1 MARQGTL
8 ELPVTTIPLK
18 EPFRTRAQ
26 LYLGDRLLANVRCLL
41 SPPNSPLLG
50 MALVP
55 DEHDWLSLSPLKLK
69 LANGTE
75 YAIVPTKSERAPG
88 AYALLRFDV
97 RQ

>member
-1 MARQGTL
+1 MTQLGVR
-8 ELPVTTIPLK
+8 ELPVTTVPLK

-26 LYLGDRLLANVRCLL
+26 LFLGDRLLANVRCLL

-55 DEHDWLSLSPLKLK
+55 DEHDWLSLSPLKLQ
-69 LANGTE
+69 LENGTQYE
-75 YAIVPTKSERAPG
+75 IVPTKLERAPS
-88 AYALLRFDV
+88 AYVLLRFDV